1 MRIDGPQITGSF
13 SLNGDGVQD
22 LDSLVTTSSLNTYT
36 SSMDTTM
43 GHVNTATHSLNT
55 FTSSA
60 ATRLNSIEGV
70 TGSYATTGSNVFI
83 GTQTISGS
91 VVPSVNNTY
100 DLGSSTHQFRHIY
113 ISSGSLYI
121 DGTKVLGSTSQ
132 ELQITTD
139 SGQSFK
145 ILEAGSDTITLQ
157 SADGNITLATS
168 GGGDVIL
175 DPTSGVIGLKG
186 TVTIYTGNKIVSSD
200 GNSIQFGN
208 GIAVTGSIISTVTPL
223 VSGSSQIIFSGLS
236 GVPSGIISGSSQ
248 LNGLGYATT
257 GSNTFNGNLTVTGYI
272 DTQELKTTYISSSIL
287 YRSGST
293 KFGDEL
299 TDTHA
304 FTGSL
309 LVSGSISVP
318 GSGLISGSS
327 QVDVMSTTNI
337 ARLATTGSNTF
348 SGNILVSKA
357 DTTSVELNSTTATS
371 YSTFFHSESG
381 TAKAYWEYIN
391 SNFSNTSRRNYLEA
405 YNSVGGFAVYTA
417 NAKAL
422 DISTT
427 GAATFS
433 NQITAGSWFNAPNG
447 FGLAGRNAANTAFR
461 NLVILNSGN
470 QIEIGRDSDISQIR
484 MGTASANDALTIISG
499 GNVGIGTTTPQS
511 KLEVVDG
518 TGSVF
523 RAINNGTNIMEIGNY
538 KAGGSGYQQLDIVSS
553 ILTFGTGTAGGGS
566 ATERMRITSGGDI
579 NIGNYTTNT
588 TLTFQSANNGTSRIN
603 FYDQNN
609 TEGVYIKN
617 TGVQYGGDLRFG
629 ARWDDDEDKVFF
641 NLRQSSAGASYDV
654 RFGLNV
660 DPQETFHVSSNG
672 ITASAPSKGWPVYDA
687 ELDTNARRFIF
698 QTDGNGGVS
707 TAGQGASAALILG
720 QYFDSR
726 VIITTPGAGS
736 ATPSDQGVG
745 RGRDMMIKA
754 GAADN
759 TVGYSGGRLYLNGG
773 MGYGAGGFNANGGH
787 IIMQGLTGSGNVGI
801 NDTSPQTK
809 LSINGANYVEMA
821 TFACTSAAAT
831 TIVTDNSG
839 YAQFSNGTARHLSN
853 SSVFTAV
860 TDGIQILKAGMVYVT
875 VSQDITTAGTTGYV
889 LLYIQKNK
897 STISENLITN
907 TNNEWDGING
917 CTTIN
922 VSANDIIN
930 FYYSAS
936 NITALDG
943 GTWSNYSFVWTSR

>member
-1 MRIDGPQITGSF
+1 MKVHN
-13 SLNGDGVQD
+13 L
-22 LDSLVTTSSLNTYT
+22 L
-36 SSMDTTM
+36 
-43 GHVNTATHSLNT
+43 
-55 FTSSA
+55 
-60 ATRLNSIEGV
+60 V
-70 TGSYATTGSNVFI
+70 TGSLQSGGENITSISSSVASTVTNVSSSVSASIGQLSSSMALSMTSLSSSMMTSMNNLSSSMVSVMATTGSNIFV
-83 GTQTISGS
+83 GNQTISGS
-91 VVPSVNNTY
+91 IVPAVNGTY
-100 DLGSSTHQFRHIY
+100 DLGSSTHEFRHLY
-113 ISSGSLYI
+113 LSSASLYI
-121 DGTKVLGSTSQ
+121 DGTKVLGSTTQ

-175 DPTSGVIGLKG
+175 DPTSGIIALKG
-186 TVTIYTGNKIVSSD
+186 TTTLYAGNRLLSSD
-200 GNSIQFGN
+200 GNAIQIGN
-208 GIAVTGSIISTVTPL
+208 SVTMTGSLIVTGFIE
-223 VSGSSQIIFSGLS
+223 
-236 GVPSGIISGSSQ
+236 
-248 LNGLGYATT
+248 
-257 GSNTFNGNLTVTGYI
+257 
-272 DTQELKTTYISSSIL
+272 TQELRTTYISSSIL

-299 TDTHA
+299 GDIHS

-309 LVSGSISVP
+309 TVSGSISVP
-318 GSGLISGSS
+318 GSGLVSGSSQITYSGLSGIPSGIISGSAQLPS
-327 QVDVMSTTNI
+327 GLVSGSAQVDVMSTTNI

-357 DTTSVELNSTTATS
+357 GTTSVELNSTTNTS
-371 YSTFFHSESG
+371 YSAVLHSESG
-381 TAKAYWEYIN
+381 TPKAYWEYIN
-391 SNFSNTSRRNYLEA
+391 SAFSDSTRRNYLEA

-417 NAKAL
+417 GAKAL

-523 RAINNGTNIMEIGNY
+523 RAITSGTNIMEIGNY
-538 KAGGSGYQQLDIVSS
+538 KAGGAGYQQLDIVSA

-566 ATERMRITSGGDI
+566 ATERMRITSDGDI

-588 TLTFQSANNGTSRIN
+588 TLTFQSVNNGSSRIN

-609 TEGVYIKN
+609 TEGVYIRN
-617 TGVQYGGDLRFG
+617 TGESYGGTLRIG
-629 ARWDDDEDKVFF
+629 ARWDDDEDKIFF
-641 NLRQSSAGASYDV
+641 KLYQSSAGAGYDA
-654 RFGLNV
+654 RFGINV
-660 DPQETFHVSSNG
+660 DPTDTFHVSSNG

-698 QTDGNGGVS
+698 QTAGNGGVS

-736 ATPSDQGVG
+736 ASPSDQGVG

-787 IIMQGLTGSGNVGI
+787 IIMQSLTGSGNVGI
-801 NDTSPQTK
+801 NDSNPQTK

-821 TFACTSAAAT
+821 TFACTTAAAS

-853 SSVFTAV
+853 SSVFTAT

-875 VSQDITTAGTTGYV
+875 VSQDIRTAGTTGYV

-907 TNNEWDGING
+907 TNDEWDGING

-936 NITALDG
+936 NITALDPN
-943 GTWSNYSFVWTSR
+943 TWSNYSFVWTSR